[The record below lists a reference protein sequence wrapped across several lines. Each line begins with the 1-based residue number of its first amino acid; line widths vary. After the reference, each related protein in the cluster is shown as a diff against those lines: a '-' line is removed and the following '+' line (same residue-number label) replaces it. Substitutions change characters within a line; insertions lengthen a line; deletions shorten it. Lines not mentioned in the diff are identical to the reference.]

1 MAGKKTGKRLLTW
14 VLVLVM
20 ALSLLPLNALAANG
34 SGMDSGSGMIFTK
47 KLVSDMP
54 DKDGNYT
61 IQMTAQATG
70 TTTTTSKA
78 VPMDIVLVLDQS
90 GSMKENFGSGT
101 RQSAMKEAVNSFI
114 GEVAKKC
121 REGADHRIAIVT
133 FGSGVETLK
142 DWTAVNSTGETE
154 LTDKISGLPKE
165 PSGATNIGAG
175 MELAQTLMNS
185 SEAGA
190 DRQKTV
196 IVFTDGVPTTYSDF
210 DTDVANA
217 AISAAKD
224 MKDAGVTIYTV
235 GIFNGA
241 NPNQLYGDTG
251 FSRNSNGAVG
261 SDWSDFSFFQIGD
274 IRSYDV
280 PAGNRFL
287 NYLSSNFENATGVG
301 LKAYERTFLDI
312 GYHGWEITENFKR
325 TSSDYYMTA
334 ANASALNAIF
344 KTFSDMVPAPGNP
357 ALDEKTVITDTLSNY
372 FTFATGTAADVKV
385 YAGQDELINGEDI
398 TVNLNPT
405 TKTVTVTGYNFSEHY
420 QGIGGNAE
428 ETLVIE
434 IKVKPSG
441 DGCTSKE
448 IPTNKDNATVTLD
461 NKEIDKATPPTVGGY
476 SVEYVIDSATS
487 SDASNG
493 ASWPNNGSGPAT
505 LYYPQGAAVPVTNS
519 VPTLEGHEFIGWTI
533 TKPDT
538 DSLVIN
544 TDETTGEKTFTMP
557 AADVTLTA
565 QWTANKYT
573 VTYELDATSKT
584 PLSAGNLP
592 TDSNEYN
599 NGDTYQINSTYGNT
613 AIDEGGYTYTFS
625 GWKLNGAGPV
635 LTGDQTMGNE
645 SVVLKG
651 TWTKTPNKYSLSYNT
666 NGGTIS
672 KNANY
677 TTKAGEVAFGIKLDT
692 PKAADMTKEG
702 YTFAGWYSDEDLNT
716 PAPDTMPAKDLPLYA
731 KWTPNSGTK
740 YTVNHHQQN
749 LNDDNSYTL
758 VYTESDKTG
767 TTGELTYAAARNYE
781 GFTAKPFEQKTIAAD
796 GSTVVNIY
804 YDRNTYTVTYND
816 GVNDETIFADEV
828 HQSVK
833 YGAPVP
839 AYNNGTNPS
848 RKNYTF
854 TGWEPAVPNTMPA
867 NSLEFTAKWE
877 KNPVGDGTFDFNDVD
892 HSVDKA
898 TPAIT
903 KTVKGNVGKNFT
915 ETFKVAVEPKSD
927 NAKNT
932 MTPASYTGE
941 AKVTYSNR
949 KDIAFQ
955 FNENDKLTFCDRGTY
970 TYTVREEVP
979 GKPSRMS
986 YDTTEYTLEI
996 NVKFD
1001 ANSNTYQ
1008 VESWQFTPGN
1018 RENLTQL
1025 NIVNTYRTYHP
1036 STPSKP
1042 TLNTGDH
1049 YAYVMGYPDGTVR
1062 PNGSITRAEVS
1073 AILFRLLSDKTRDE
1087 YFTTES
1093 SFTDVKAGAWYN
1105 NSIATLEKAGVIVD
1119 TAKGGA
1125 FRPNEAITRA
1135 ELAAMLAQFSD
1146 AKPVKGVKFSDV
1158 SAEHWA
1164 YEAIA
1169 IAAKMGWIEGY
1180 PDGTFRP
1187 DATITRAE
1195 MMTLV
1200 NRALERVP
1208 SDEDHLLSK
1217 RVMLTFPDCKSG
1229 DWFYIAVQ
1237 EATNSHTYERAAT
1250 EKNGDEQWTALRAN
1264 RDWTLLE
1271 K

>member
-20 ALSLLPLNALAANG
+20 ALSLLPLNVLAAGGPETDGG
-34 SGMDSGSGMIFTK
+34 SGMDFK
-47 KLVSDMP
+47 KELLPNQP
-54 DKDGNYT
+54 DGDGNYT
-61 IQMTAQATG
+61 IRMTAQAMG
-70 TTTTTSKA
+70 KEVETTK
-78 VPMDIVLVLDQS
+78 VKPMDIVLVLDQS
-90 GSMKENFGSGT
+90 GSMEDKFSDGT
-101 RQSAMKEAVNSFI
+101 RQSTMKKAVNSFI
-114 GEVAKKC
+114 GEVAAKYSKD
-121 REGADHRIAIVT
+121 ANHHMAIVT
-133 FGSGVETLK
+133 FSDEAKTLAE
-142 DWTAVNSTGETE
+142 WTAVDKDGQATLIS
-154 LTDKISGLPKE
+154 KISGLTDT
-165 PSGATNIGAG
+165 PSGATNVGAG
-175 MELAQTLMNS
+175 MELAQNLMNS
-185 SEAGA
+185 SKDEEG
-190 DRQKTV
+190 RLKTV
-196 IVFTDGVPTTYSDF
+196 IVFTDGVPTKQSAFNTG
-210 DTDVANA
+210 VANA

-235 GIFNGA
+235 GTFNGA

-287 NYLSSNFENATGVG
+287 NYLSSNFENATRVG
-301 LKAYERTFLDI
+301 LKAYESTFWDI

-344 KTFSDMVPAPGNP
+344 KTFSDMVPTPSND
-357 ALDEKTVITDTLSNY
+357 ALNANTVITDKLSDY
-372 FTFATGTAADVKV
+372 FMFAGTAEDVKV
-385 YAGQDELINGEDI
+385 YAIDANGNEKESEDAAKVKPVV
-398 TVNLNPT
+398 TR
-405 TKTVTVTGYNFSEHY
+405 KTVTVTGYDFSAHHTKS
-420 QGIGGNAE
+420 ADPE
-428 ETLVIE
+428 ELVIE
-434 IKVKPSG
+434 IKVKPDPAATWGPS
-441 DGCTSKE
+441 DKYE
-448 IPTNKDNATVTLD
+448 TNKDNATVTLPNSEANPIAKAESPKAHVDTYQVTYTFDDTAPDGVNPPEDPKYYISGQQADVKQPEESSVNAGDYTYTFNGWKNGNEDVNGETIPISGNVTLTGSWSQTANTASYTVNYLWNGEQIQAPTTGD
-461 NKEIDKATPPTVGGY
+461 NAMHGDK
-476 SVEYVIDSATS
+476 I
-487 SDASNG
+487 
-493 ASWPNNGSGPAT
+493 
-505 LYYPQGAAVPVTNS
+505 
-519 VPTLEGHEFIGWTI
+519 TI
-533 TKPDT
+533 TDT
-538 DSLVIN
+538 SIDGYTLIPGQQTSMTIG
-544 TDETTGEKTFTMP
+544 TGENVLNLNYYKN
-557 AADVTLTA
+557 VTLTA
-565 QWTANKYT
+565 NSDT
-573 VTYELDATSKT
+573 VTYDGKEHTVT
-584 PLSAGNLP
+584 
-592 TDSNEYN
+592 
-599 NGDTYQINSTYGNT
+599 
-613 AIDEGGYTYTFS
+613 GYTSAPEGVTF
-625 GWKLNGAGPV
+625 
-635 LTGDQTMGNE
+635 E
-645 SVVLKG
+645 SVSASG
-651 TWTKTPNKYSLSYNT
+651 
-666 NGGTIS
+666 
-672 KNANY
+672 
-677 TTKAGEVAFGIKLDT
+677 
-692 PKAADMTKEG
+692 
-702 YTFAGWYSDEDLNT
+702 
-716 PAPDTMPAKDLPLYA
+716 
-731 KWTPNSGTK
+731 SGT
-740 YTVNHHQQN
+740 
-749 LNDDNSYTL
+749 D
-758 VYTESDKTG
+758 
-767 TTGELTYAAARNYE
+767 A
-781 GFTAKPFEQKTIAAD
+781 
-796 GSTVVNIY
+796 
-804 YDRNTYTVTYND
+804 NTYNVTFGN
-816 GVNDETIFADEV
+816 
-828 HQSVK
+828 
-833 YGAPVP
+833 
-839 AYNNGTNPS
+839 
-848 RKNYTF
+848 
-854 TGWEPAVPNTMPA
+854 
-867 NSLEFTAKWE
+867 
-877 KNPVGDGTFDFNDVD
+877 NPVGTYNNLYYVAAANPGTLTINKRSVTLTSASDSKVYDGTALTNDKVTVGGEGFATGEGATYNVTGTITSVGKADNTFTYTLNEGTKATNYTITKTEGKLTITEASAPTPGTFDFNDVIPD
-892 HSVDKA
+892 DGKV

-903 KTVKGNVGKNFT
+903 KTVKGNVGKNFK
-915 ETFKVAVEPKSD
+915 ETFKVTVKGADEKS
-927 NAKNT
+927 AAT
-932 MTPASYTGE
+932 MSAPASYTGTAE
-941 AKVTYSNR
+941 VTYSDR

-955 FNENDKLTFCDRGTY
+955 FAENDKLTFHNAGKY
-970 TYTVREEVP
+970 TYTVREVP
-979 GKPSRMS
+979 GGTSRMS
-986 YDTTEYTLEI
+986 YDTTEYTLTIVVALDE
-996 NVKFD
+996 NT
-1001 ANSNTYQ
+1001 NTYQ
-1008 VESWQFTPGN
+1008 VESWQFTAGN
-1018 RENLTQL
+1018 REYPAAL

>member
-20 ALSLLPLNALAANG
+20 ALSLLPLNALAAGGPETDGG
-34 SGMDSGSGMIFTK
+34 SGMDFK
-47 KLVSDMP
+47 KELLPNQP
-54 DKDGNYT
+54 DGDGNYT
-61 IQMTAQATG
+61 IRMTAQAMG
-70 TTTTTSKA
+70 KEVETTK
-78 VPMDIVLVLDQS
+78 VKPMDIVLVLDQS
-90 GSMKENFGSGT
+90 GSMEDEFSDGT
-101 RQSAMKEAVNSFI
+101 RQSAMKKAVNSFI
-114 GEVAKKC
+114 GEVAAKYSKD
-121 REGADHRIAIVT
+121 ANHHMAIVT
-133 FGSGVETLK
+133 FSDEAKTLAE
-142 DWTAVNSTGETE
+142 WTAVDKDGEAT
-154 LTDKISGLPKE
+154 LISMISGLTDI
-165 PSGATNIGAG
+165 PSGATNVGAG
-175 MELAQTLMNS
+175 MELAQDLMNS
-185 SEAGA
+185 SKDEEGCL
-190 DRQKTV
+190 KTV
-196 IVFTDGVPTTYSDF
+196 IVFTDGVPTKQSAFNTG
-210 DTDVANA
+210 VANA

-301 LKAYERTFLDI
+301 LKAYERTFLGI

-344 KTFSDMVPAPGNP
+344 KTFSDMVPTPSND
-357 ALDEKTVITDTLSNY
+357 ALNANTVITDKLSDY
-372 FTFATGTAADVKV
+372 FTFATGTVDNVKV
-385 YAGQDELINGEDI
+385 YAIDADGNKKESTDAANAKFSTNG
-398 TVNLNPT
+398 
-405 TKTVTVTGYNFSEHY
+405 KTVTVTNYDFSAHHTASNDPEK
-420 QGIGGNAE
+420 
-428 ETLVIE
+428 LVIE

-441 DGCTSKE
+441 KGCASAS
-448 IPTNKDNATVTLD
+448 IPTNEGNATVTLGE
-461 NKEIDKATPPTVGGY
+461 KEIDKHTSPTVNGY
-476 SVEYVIDSATS
+476 SVKYEIGEGVSWPS
-487 SDASNG
+487 SNSNG
-493 ASWPNNGSGPAT
+493 PAP
-505 LYYPQGAAVPVTNS
+505 LYYPQDADVPVTNIE
-519 VPTLEGHEFIGWTI
+519 PTREGFKFNGWTPS
-533 TKPDT
+533 TENDAVVAPT
-538 DSLVIN
+538 IN
-544 TDETTGEKTFTMP
+544 EGSFTMP
-557 AADVTLTA
+557 AANVVLTPK
-565 QWTANKYT
+565 WTAN
-573 VTYELDATSKT
+573 
-584 PLSAGNLP
+584 
-592 TDSNEYN
+592 
-599 NGDTYQINSTYGNT
+599 
-613 AIDEGGYTYTFS
+613 
-625 GWKLNGAGPV
+625 
-635 LTGDQTMGNE
+635 
-645 SVVLKG
+645 
-651 TWTKTPNKYSLSYNT
+651 T
-666 NGGTIS
+666 N
-672 KNANY
+672 
-677 TTKAGEVAFGIKLDT
+677 
-692 PKAADMTKEG
+692 
-702 YTFAGWYSDEDLNT
+702 
-716 PAPDTMPAKDLPLYA
+716 
-731 KWTPNSGTK
+731 TK
-740 YTVNHHQQN
+740 YTVKHYQQN
-749 LNDDNSYTL
+749 LNDDDYTL
-758 VYTESDKTG
+758 ADTESDKTG
-767 TTGELTYAAARNYE
+767 TTGELTNATAKNYE
-781 GFTAKPFEQKTIAAD
+781 GFTVKSFDQQTIAAD
-796 GSTVVNIY
+796 GRTVVEIF
-804 YDRNTYTVTYND
+804 YDRNTYTVTYTD
-816 GVNDETIFADEV
+816 GVNNETIFEDEV

-833 YGAPVP
+833 YGADVP

-854 TGWEPAVPNTMPA
+854 AGWEPAVPDTMPA
-867 NSLEFTAKWE
+867 NSLKFMAKWE

-892 HSVDKA
+892 HDGKN

-903 KTVKGNVGKNFT
+903 KTVKGNVGRNFK
-915 ETFKVAVEPKSD
+915 ETFKVTVEPKSD
-927 NAKNT
+927 NAIDT
-932 MTPASYTGE
+932 MSSARYTGE
-941 AKVTYSNR
+941 AKVTYSGL
-949 KDIAFQ
+949 KDIAFL
-955 FNENDKLTFCDRGTY
+955 FTANDKLTFRNEGKY
-970 TYTVREEVP
+970 IYTVWEIP
-979 GKPSRMS
+979 DGTSRMS
-986 YDTTEYTLEI
+986 YDTTKYPLTI
-996 NVKFD
+996 NVVLNK
-1001 ANSNTYQ
+1001 NTNKYE
-1008 VESWQFTPGN
+1008 VESWQFTAGN

-1264 RDWTLLE
+1264 RDWTQLE

>member
-20 ALSLLPLNALAANG
+20 ALSLLPLNVLAAGGPETDGG
-34 SGMDSGSGMIFTK
+34 SGMDFK
-47 KLVSDMP
+47 KELLPNQP
-54 DKDGNYT
+54 DGDGNYT
-61 IQMTAQATG
+61 IRMTAQAMG
-70 TTTTTSKA
+70 KEVETTK
-78 VPMDIVLVLDQS
+78 VKPMDIVLVLDQS
-90 GSMKENFGSGT
+90 GSMEDKFSDGT
-101 RQSAMKEAVNSFI
+101 RQSAMKKAVNSFI
-114 GEVAKKC
+114 GEVAAKYSKD
-121 REGADHRIAIVT
+121 ANHHMAIVT
-133 FGSGVETLK
+133 FSDEAKTLAE
-142 DWTAVNSTGETE
+142 WTAVDKDGEAT
-154 LTDKISGLPKE
+154 LISKISGLTDT
-165 PSGATNIGAG
+165 PSGATNVGAG
-175 MELAQTLMNS
+175 MELARNLMNS
-185 SEAGA
+185 SKDEEG
-190 DRQKTV
+190 RLKTV
-196 IVFTDGVPTTYSDF
+196 IVFTDGVPTKQSAFNTG
-210 DTDVANA
+210 VANA

-344 KTFSDMVPAPGNP
+344 KTFSDMVPTPSND
-357 ALDEKTVITDTLSNY
+357 ALNANTVITDKLSDY
-372 FTFATGTAADVKV
+372 FTFATGTVDDVKV
-385 YAGQDELINGEDI
+385 YAIDADGNKKESTDAANAKFSTNG
-398 TVNLNPT
+398 
-405 TKTVTVTGYNFSEHY
+405 KTVTVTGYDFSKHY
-420 QGIGGNAE
+420 QGIGGEDE

-434 IKVKPSG
+434 IKVKPDTSYTNWGASG
-441 DGCTSKE
+441 EYK
-448 IPTNKDNATVTLD
+448 TNEGNATVTL
-461 NKEIDKATPPTVGGY
+461 
-476 SVEYVIDSATS
+476 
-487 SDASNG
+487 
-493 ASWPNNGSGPAT
+493 PNNEEPIAEAESPKAHVDTYQVTYTFDDTAPDGVNPPEDPKYYISGQQADVKQPEESSVNAGDYTYTFNGWKNGNEDVNGETISISGNVTLTGSWSQTANTASYTVNYLWNGEQIQA
-505 LYYPQGAAVPVTNS
+505 
-519 VPTLEGHEFIGWTI
+519 PTTGDNAMHGDKITI
-533 TKPDT
+533 TDT
-538 DSLVIN
+538 SIDGYTLIPGQQTSMTIG
-544 TDETTGEKTFTMP
+544 TGENVLNLNYYKN
-557 AADVTLTA
+557 VTLTA
-565 QWTANKYT
+565 NSDT
-573 VTYELDATSKT
+573 VTYDGKEHTVT
-584 PLSAGNLP
+584 
-592 TDSNEYN
+592 
-599 NGDTYQINSTYGNT
+599 
-613 AIDEGGYTYTFS
+613 GYTSAPEGVTF
-625 GWKLNGAGPV
+625 
-635 LTGDQTMGNE
+635 E
-645 SVVLKG
+645 SVSASG
-651 TWTKTPNKYSLSYNT
+651 
-666 NGGTIS
+666 
-672 KNANY
+672 
-677 TTKAGEVAFGIKLDT
+677 
-692 PKAADMTKEG
+692 
-702 YTFAGWYSDEDLNT
+702 
-716 PAPDTMPAKDLPLYA
+716 
-731 KWTPNSGTK
+731 SGT
-740 YTVNHHQQN
+740 
-749 LNDDNSYTL
+749 D
-758 VYTESDKTG
+758 
-767 TTGELTYAAARNYE
+767 A
-781 GFTAKPFEQKTIAAD
+781 
-796 GSTVVNIY
+796 
-804 YDRNTYTVTYND
+804 NTYNVTFGN
-816 GVNDETIFADEV
+816 
-828 HQSVK
+828 
-833 YGAPVP
+833 
-839 AYNNGTNPS
+839 
-848 RKNYTF
+848 
-854 TGWEPAVPNTMPA
+854 
-867 NSLEFTAKWE
+867 
-877 KNPVGDGTFDFNDVD
+877 NPVGTYNNLYYVAAANPGTLTINKRSVTLTSASDSKVYDGTALTNDKVTVGGEGFATGEGATYNVTGTITSVGKADNTFTYTLNEGTKATNYTITKTEGKLTITEASAPTPGTFDFNDVIPD
-892 HSVDKA
+892 DGKV

-903 KTVKGNVGKNFT
+903 KTVKGNVGKNFK
-915 ETFKVAVEPKSD
+915 EIFAVTVTPKSK
-927 NAKNT
+927 NAKST
-932 MTPASYTGE
+932 MTPDYYTGE
-941 AKVTYSNR
+941 AKVIASKSL
-949 KDIAFQ
+949 KDVPFLFKPEVMANAVVPYGELRFT
-955 FNENDKLTFCDRGTY
+955 EAGTY
-970 TYTVREEVP
+970 TYTVQEIP
-979 GKPSRMS
+979 GQTSRMS
-986 YDTTEYTLEI
+986 YDTTEYTLTI
-996 NVKFD
+996 KVVLNK
-1001 ANSNTYQ
+1001 NTNKYE
-1008 VESWQFTPGN
+1008 VESWQFPAGN
-1018 RENLTQL
+1018 REYTTAL
-1025 NIVNTYRTYHP
+1025 NIVNTYRAYHP

-1264 RDWTLLE
+1264 RDWTQLE

>member
-20 ALSLLPLNALAANG
+20 ALSLLPLNALATDGPETGGG
-34 SGMDSGSGMIFTK
+34 SGMNFDKRADSNG
-47 KLVSDMP
+47 
-54 DKDGNYT
+54 DGTYT
-61 IQMTAQATG
+61 ITMTAQATG

-133 FGSGVETLK
+133 FGSDAETLK

-190 DRQKTV
+190 DRLKTV
-196 IVFTDGVPTTYSDF
+196 IVFTDGVPTKQRDF
-210 DTDVANA
+210 DTTVADA
-217 AISAAKD
+217 AIAAAKG
-224 MKDAGVTIYTV
+224 MKNGDVTIYTV

-241 NPNQLYGDTG
+241 NTKQLHGNKWNYTLSDDIVCDGSEGSYWGGSWLSDLFG
-251 FSRNSNGAVG
+251 SN
-261 SDWSDFSFFQIGD
+261 DFDSI
-274 IRSYDV
+274 DV

-287 NYLSSNFENATGVG
+287 NYLSSNS
-301 LKAYERTFLDI
+301 K
-312 GYHGWEITENFKR
+312 
-325 TSSDYYMTA
+325 
-334 ANASALNAIF
+334 NASKIGITKGKYHPGHTTFAEGTGWRIDKNADWTDQGYYKTASDASSLNGIF
-344 KTFSDMVPAPGNP
+344 KTISDTVPAPVNDK
-357 ALDEKTVITDTLSNY
+357 LDEKTVITDTLSDY
-372 FTFATGTAADVKV
+372 FTFAGTEDDVEV
-385 YAGQDELINGEDI
+385 YAIDANGNKKESEDAAKA
-398 TVNLNPT
+398 TATPNG
-405 TKTVTVTGYNFSEHY
+405 KTVRVTNYDFSAHY
-420 QGIGGNAE
+420 KGIGDAE

-434 IKVKPSG
+434 ITVKPSG
-441 DGCTSKE
+441 KGCATAN
-448 IPTNKDNATVTLD
+448 IPTNEGDATVTLD
-461 NKEIDKATPPTVGGY
+461 NKEIDKATPPTVDGY
-476 SVEYVIDSATS
+476 SVTYAIGK
-487 SDASNG
+487 G
-493 ASWPNNGSGPAT
+493 ASWPNNNAPAMS
-505 LYYPQGAAVPVTNS
+505 YYPQDADVAVTDS
-519 VPTLEGHEFIGWTI
+519 VPTRDGYEFTGWEI
-533 TKPDT
+533 TAPEVDKPT
-538 DSLVIN
+538 LQN
-544 TDETTGEKTFTMP
+544 GKFTMP
-557 AADVTLTA
+557 AANVTLTAQWEESKYTVTYALDGGKIDGNDSYTDSNSPYAKDATVTVAPNPTKEGYTFADWTVTVDPETATVPTITEGKFTMPAANVTLTA
-565 QWTANKYT
+565 QWTVNEYN
-573 VTYELDATSKT
+573 VTYEY
-584 PLSAGNLP
+584 AGTIPAGAPAVPSETQHDYNENVTIANVPTLTGYTFHGWTLP
-592 TDSNEYN
+592 EGLTA
-599 NGDTYQINSTYGNT
+599 NGGKFNMPAKNVTITGYWTKNT
-613 AIDEGGYTYTFS
+613 IPTYTFD
-625 GWKLNGAGPV
+625 LNNQNIIKVDKEFKSRYGLSAEKSFTATATIEKQETYIIVNPGIDNNVTNNGSAVPTKPDYTKV
-635 LTGDQTMGNE
+635 GEATGT
-645 SVVLKG
+645 VTL
-651 TWTKTPNKYSLSYNT
+651 
-666 NGGTIS
+666 
-672 KNANY
+672 
-677 TTKAGEVAFGIKLDT
+677 KAGKTEAFDFGKNSTFQLEQGDYRIT
-692 PKAADMTKEG
+692 VKE
-702 YTFAGWYSDEDLNT
+702 T
-716 PAPDTMPAKDLPLYA
+716 
-731 KWTPNSGTK
+731 NSG
-740 YTVNHHQQN
+740 
-749 LNDDNSYTL
+749 
-758 VYTESDKTG
+758 
-767 TTGELTYAAARNYE
+767 
-781 GFTAKPFEQKTIAAD
+781 
-796 GSTVVNIY
+796 
-804 YDRNTYTVTYND
+804 DRYVTYDTKPYTRYFTVSKD
-816 GVNDETIFADEV
+816 GEISPIDPITI
-828 HQSVK
+828 
-833 YGAPVP
+833 
-839 AYNNGTNPS
+839 TNM
-848 RKNYTF
+848 YTKRH
-854 TGWEPAVPNTMPA
+854 
-867 NSLEFTAKWE
+867 TA
-877 KNPVGDGTFDFNDVD
+877 
-892 HSVDKA
+892 A
-898 TPAIT
+898 
-903 KTVKGNVGKNFT
+903 
-915 ETFKVAVEPKSD
+915 
-927 NAKNT
+927 
-932 MTPASYTGE
+932 
-941 AKVTYSNR
+941 
-949 KDIAFQ
+949 
-955 FNENDKLTFCDRGTY
+955 
-970 TYTVREEVP
+970 
-979 GKPSRMS
+979 
-986 YDTTEYTLEI
+986 
-996 NVKFD
+996 
-1001 ANSNTYQ
+1001 
-1008 VESWQFTPGN
+1008 
-1018 RENLTQL
+1018 
-1025 NIVNTYRTYHP
+1025 
-1036 STPSKP
+1036 TPSKP

>member
-20 ALSLLPLNALAANG
+20 ALSLLPLNVMAANRPET
-34 SGMDSGSGMIFTK
+34 DSGSGMIFTK
-47 KLVSDMP
+47 KLVSDVP
-54 DKDGNYT
+54 DRDGNYT

-70 TTTTTSKA
+70 TTTTTTK
-78 VPMDIVLVLDQS
+78 VKPMDIVLVLDQS
-90 GSMKENFGSGT
+90 GSMEDLFSDGT
-101 RQSAMKEAVNSFI
+101 RQSAMKKAVNSFI
-114 GEVAKKC
+114 GEVAAKYSKD
-121 REGADHRIAIVT
+121 ANHHMAIVT
-133 FGSGVETLK
+133 FSDEAKTLAE
-142 DWTAVNSTGETE
+142 WTAVDKDGEAT
-154 LTDKISGLPKE
+154 LISKISGLTDT
-165 PSGATNIGAG
+165 PSGATNVGAG
-175 MELAQTLMNS
+175 MDLAQNLMNS
-185 SEAGA
+185 SKDEEG
-190 DRQKTV
+190 RLKTV
-196 IVFTDGVPTTYSDF
+196 IVFTDGVPTKQRAFNTG
-210 DTDVANA
+210 VANA

-301 LKAYERTFLDI
+301 LKAYEHTFLDI

-344 KTFSDMVPAPGNP
+344 KTFSDMVPTPSND
-357 ALDEKTVITDTLSNY
+357 ALNANTVITDKLSDY
-372 FTFATGTAADVKV
+372 FTFATGTVDEVKV
-385 YAGQDELINGEDI
+385 YAIDADGNKKESTDAANAKFSTNG
-398 TVNLNPT
+398 
-405 TKTVTVTGYNFSEHY
+405 KTVTVTNYDFSAHHTASNDPEK
-420 QGIGGNAE
+420 
-428 ETLVIE
+428 LVIE
-434 IKVKPSG
+434 IKVKPDPAATWGPS
-441 DGCTSKE
+441 DKYE
-448 IPTNKDNATVTLD
+448 TNKDNATVTLPNSEANPIANAESPKAHVDTYQVTYTFGDTAPDGVNPPEDPKHYISGQQADVKQPEESSVNAGDYTYTFNGWKNGNKDVNGETIPISGNVTLTGSWSQTANTASYTVNYLWNGEQIQAPTTGD
-461 NKEIDKATPPTVGGY
+461 NAMHGDK
-476 SVEYVIDSATS
+476 I
-487 SDASNG
+487 
-493 ASWPNNGSGPAT
+493 
-505 LYYPQGAAVPVTNS
+505 
-519 VPTLEGHEFIGWTI
+519 TI
-533 TKPDT
+533 TDT
-538 DSLVIN
+538 SIDGYTLIPGQQTSMTIG
-544 TDETTGEKTFTMP
+544 TGENVLNLNYYKN
-557 AADVTLTA
+557 VTLTA
-565 QWTANKYT
+565 NSDT
-573 VTYELDATSKT
+573 VTYDSKEHTVTGYTSAPEGVTFESVSASGSGTDANTYNVMFGSNPVGTHNNLYYVAAANPGTLTINKRSVTLTSASASKVYDGT
-584 PLSAGNLP
+584 PLTKPEVTVGGDGFVDGEGA
-592 TDSNEYN
+592 TYN
-599 NGDTYQINSTYGNT
+599 VTGTITNVGETKNTFTYTL
-613 AIDEGGYTYTFS
+613 DEGTKATNYTITKTEGTLKITKAPTYTFD
-625 GWKLNGAGPV
+625 LNDPDTIKVNKEFKSMYGRSAEKSFTATATIEKQETYIIVNPGIDNNVTNNGSAVPTKPDYTKV
-635 LTGDQTMGNE
+635 GEATGT
-645 SVVLKG
+645 VTL
-651 TWTKTPNKYSLSYNT
+651 
-666 NGGTIS
+666 
-672 KNANY
+672 
-677 TTKAGEVAFGIKLDT
+677 KAGKTEAFDFGKNSTFQLEQGDYRIT
-692 PKAADMTKEG
+692 VKE
-702 YTFAGWYSDEDLNT
+702 T
-716 PAPDTMPAKDLPLYA
+716 
-731 KWTPNSGTK
+731 NSG
-740 YTVNHHQQN
+740 
-749 LNDDNSYTL
+749 
-758 VYTESDKTG
+758 
-767 TTGELTYAAARNYE
+767 
-781 GFTAKPFEQKTIAAD
+781 
-796 GSTVVNIY
+796 
-804 YDRNTYTVTYND
+804 DRYVTYDTKPYTRYFKVSED
-816 GVNDETIFADEV
+816 GVISAIESITI
-828 HQSVK
+828 
-833 YGAPVP
+833 
-839 AYNNGTNPS
+839 TN
-848 RKNYTF
+848 
-854 TGWEPAVPNTMPA
+854 
-867 NSLEFTAKWE
+867 
-877 KNPVGDGTFDFNDVD
+877 
-892 HSVDKA
+892 
-898 TPAIT
+898 
-903 KTVKGNVGKNFT
+903 
-915 ETFKVAVEPKSD
+915 
-927 NAKNT
+927 
-932 MTPASYTGE
+932 
-941 AKVTYSNR
+941 
-949 KDIAFQ
+949 
-955 FNENDKLTFCDRGTY
+955 
-970 TYTVREEVP
+970 
-979 GKPSRMS
+979 
-986 YDTTEYTLEI
+986 EYT
-996 NVKFD
+996 KRHT
-1001 ANSNTYQ
+1001 AA
-1008 VESWQFTPGN
+1008 
-1018 RENLTQL
+1018 
-1025 NIVNTYRTYHP
+1025 
-1036 STPSKP
+1036 TPSKP